1 MARMTDADWAE
12 IRGEWE
18 NSPRPGLAWLTVAG
32 GGRWGITAEGLRKRR
47 LAEGWSKNTAATAS
61 AVGQAHRAAP
71 APPAGVAVMEHLV
84 GWLDDTLAA
93 HDGGDAFSRASAA
106 ASELSDPDPDAEAR
120 ARLLRQHQ
128 RDWVLPRALV
138 AEAARYRDP
147 GLGRLAKLLAETL
160 GRVQEGERRIWGLE
174 ADLMDFESM
183 TEEQLKAVAS
193 GRTPRY

>member
-1 MARMTDADWAE
+1 MARMTEAEWAE

-47 LAEGWSKNTAATAS
+47 LAEGWAKAHPPTF
-61 AVGQAHRAAP
+61 GRAHRPAP
-71 APPAGVAVMEHLV
+71 AAPAGVAAMEDLI
-84 GWLDDTLAA
+84 GWLDDALAA
-93 HDGGDAFSRASAA
+93 EDGADGSGEPDSARPLP
-106 ASELSDPDPDAEAR
+106 SDPDAEAR

-138 AEAARYRDP
+138 AEAARGRDA

-160 GRVQEGERRIWGLE
+160 GRVQDGERRTWGLE
-174 ADLMDFESM
+174 ADLLDYEAM
-183 TEEQLKAVAS
+183 TEEQLKALAS
-193 GRTPRY
+193 RRTPR

>member
-32 GGRWGITAEGLRKRR
+32 GGRWDITAEGLRKRR
-47 LAEGWSKNTAATAS
+47 LAEGWAKAHPPTF
-61 AVGQAHRAAP
+61 GQAHRAAP
-71 APPAGVAVMEHLV
+71 AAPAGVAAMEDLI
-84 GWLDDTLAA
+84 GWLDDALAA
-93 HDGGDAFSRASAA
+93 EDGADGSGEPDSARPLP
-106 ASELSDPDPDAEAR
+106 SDPDAEAR

-138 AEAARYRDP
+138 AEAARGRDA

-160 GRVQEGERRIWGLE
+160 GRVQDGERRTWGLE
-174 ADLMDFESM
+174 ADLLDYETM
-183 TEEQLKAVAS
+183 TEEQLKALIR
-193 GRTPRY
+193 GRTPR